1 MKKSLLF
8 LLFVCTLCFLNA
20 CSGGSS
26 APPPLPLSVNLSP
39 NAAQALDV
47 NQSIPITAN
56 VSNDSSNQG
65 VRWTI
70 TCPAGVNPCGALAQ
84 SKTASGTQNRFTAPA
99 NASTAEIVTLTA
111 TAVSDPTK
119 FATIQVAVNPALSL
133 VNPPPVQQQ
142 IATAGTPFS
151 LNLMNLVRG
160 GTAPFTWSITSGAL
174 PSGLTLNAAT
184 GMISGTPSA
193 AAPASAFTLSCTDSG
208 NPPTPLSGT
217 LELSLTINA
226 PGALAITSGAP
237 PDGTVGGPYGG
248 THTISGH
255 SFTGFPLTATGGTP
269 SYTWSWA
276 AAQGSS
282 LPPGL
287 NLSLLYISGG
297 STRCCV
303 YVLAISG
310 TPTTAGTYN
319 VVVTIADSASPP
331 AHVSANYTINVAA
344 QAALS
349 ITSSAP
355 LSGTVGVNYGPSSIE
370 YLKCIFFFYRTWQQ
384 NCTPCS
390 SYSACASLIPC
401 TFQFPEVCRETKQ
414 VFLGFPFV
422 ATGGLPPY
430 NWALASSSALPPG
443 LSLTTGGLIAGTPTM
458 PGTYNISVTV
468 SDSASPPAQA
478 SANYK
483 IVIAPPPPP
492 LINAVPLLPI
502 GTQGSPYV
510 GFTFTAAG
518 GEPPL
523 VWTETGPLPQ
533 GMSFSPAGV
542 LSGTP
547 SAAGSSSITVT
558 TQDVFGQDSAP
569 LACTIQV
576 LAKGFSPTGNMTGP
590 RAGHTA
596 TLLTS
601 GRVLVAGG
609 SPTGFTPVVAT
620 AELFDPANG
629 AFSPTG
635 SMATARASHTSTL
648 LTDGRVLVT
657 GGRDATDNPNSTAEI
672 FDPASGSFSATGS
685 MESPRLYNT
694 ATLLKTGKVLVTGGL
709 DISGAFLATAELY
722 DSATGVFTPTGNMAT
737 ARAGHTAT
745 LLNDGKVL
753 VAGGDTTTAEIFD
766 PATGVFTPTGN
777 LEAARVNHTATLLT
791 NGKVLVTGGQDN
803 GGITLATADLFD
815 PALGAF
821 TPTGNMETVRTNHT
835 AVLLNDGTVLVAGGS
850 DSTSGLFLSSA
861 ELFNSS
867 SGSFTPTAD
876 MTAVRASHA
885 ATLLKTGIVLVTGGQ
900 NSQATLASA
909 ELYQ

>member
-8 LLFVCTLCFLNA
+8 LFFVCSLCFLNA
-20 CSGGSS
+20 CGGSS
-26 APPPLPLSVNLSP
+26 TPPPPSLSVSLSP

-47 NQSIPITAN
+47 NQSIPITAS

-65 VRWTI
+65 VSWTI
-70 TCPAGVNPCGALAQ
+70 TCPAGVNICGALAQ
-84 SKTASGTQNRFTAPA
+84 SKTASGTQNKFTAPA

-111 TAVSDPTK
+111 TSVSDPTK
-119 FATIQVAVNPALSL
+119 FATIQVAVNHALSL

-142 IATAGTPFS
+142 VATAGTPFS
-151 LNLMNLVRG
+151 LNLMNFVQG

-174 PSGLTLNAAT
+174 PSGLALNATT
-184 GMISGTPSA
+184 GVISGTPST
-193 AAPASAFTLSCTDSG
+193 AAPASVFTLSCTDSG

-226 PGALAITSGAP
+226 RGALAITSGAP

-248 THTISGH
+248 THSISGH
-255 SFTGFPLTATGGTP
+255 GFTGFPLTATGGSP
-269 SYTWSWA
+269 NYTWTWA

-287 NLSLLYISGG
+287 SLSLAYISGG

-303 YVLAISG
+303 YVLALSG

-319 VVVTIADSASPP
+319 VVVTVTDSASPP
-331 AHVSANYTINVAA
+331 AHVSTNYTIHIAA
-344 QAALS
+344 QVPLS
-349 ITSSAP
+349 ITSAP
-355 LSGTVGVNYGPSSIE
+355 PPGGTVGVTYGPSTTENMECVWSP
-370 YLKCIFFFYRTWQQ
+370 YRGWHLVC
-384 NCTPCS
+384 NPCPSPAGCS
-390 SYSACASLIPC
+390 SLPHCTSNVYQSPC
-401 TFQFPEVCRETKQ
+401 QSTQK
-414 VFLGFPFV
+414 VFLGFPLS

-430 NWALASSSALPPG
+430 TWAAASGSLPPPG
-443 LSLTTGGLIAGTPTM
+443 LNLNTSGMLVGTPTT
-458 PGTYNISVTV
+458 PGTYNIDVTV

-492 LINAVPLLPI
+492 VINAVPLLPI

-510 GFTFTAAG
+510 GFTFTATG
-518 GEPPL
+518 GGPPL
-523 VWTETGPLPQ
+523 TWSETGALPQ

-558 TQDVFGQDSAP
+558 TQDAFGQDSAP
-569 LACTIQV
+569 LACTIQI
-576 LAKGFSPTGNMTGP
+576 LAKGFSPAGNMTTP
-590 RAGHTA
+590 RASHTA

-601 GRVLVAGG
+601 GKVLIAGG
-609 SPTGFTPVVAT
+609 SPTGFNPIVAT
-620 AELFDPANG
+620 AELFDPLNG
-629 AFSPTG
+629 SFSSTG
-635 SMATARASHTSTL
+635 SMGTARVSHTATL
-648 LTDGRVLVT
+648 LTDGKVLII
-657 GGRDATDNPNSTAEI
+657 GGRDTTDNPNSTAEL
-672 FDPASGSFSATGS
+672 FDPASGSFSPTGG

-709 DISGAFLATAELY
+709 DISGAFLATAELF
-722 DSATGVFTPTGNMAT
+722 DSATGVFTPTGNMT
-737 ARAGHTAT
+737 TPRAGHTAT
-745 LLNDGKVL
+745 LLNDGRVL
-753 VAGGDTTTAEIFD
+753 VAGGDTSTAEIFD

-803 GGITLATADLFD
+803 GGITLATAELFD
-815 PALGAF
+815 PALGTF
-821 TPTGNMETVRTNHT
+821 TPTGNMKTVRTNHT

-861 ELFNSS
+861 ELFNPS

-885 ATLLKTGIVLVTGGQ
+885 ATLLQNGIVLVTGGQ
-900 NSQATLASA
+900 DSQATLASA
-909 ELYQ
+909 EVYQ